1 MKFVRLWHF
10 RFVLVGSVSPHLSLV
25 SEEFASRDFDVQINK
40 AAYEFQRGGNQMLV
54 IKPKITNMD

>member
-10 RFVLVGSVSPHLSLV
+10 RFVLVGSVSPHLSHV

-54 IKPKITNMD
+54 IKPK